1 MRHRHSHLRAIY
13 RAVAGTLLGAA
24 MALAS
29 ARYFVGRPHRLI
41 VPVLFIAVL
50 ILIGARFGT
59 AAAIL
64 ASVASA
70 LIFARVLYD
79 PPGSFAVSNEGAR
92 ASLGWM
98 LLGGI
103 VPAYLLGTKARD
115 DGPASGRQPANEI
128 PGEQS
133 ADLRRASNQS

>member
-13 RAVAGTLLGAA
+13 RTVAGALLGAA

-29 ARYFVGRPHRLI
+29 ALYFAGRPHRLL

-50 ILIGARFGT
+50 VLIAVRFGT

-70 LIFARVLYD
+70 LIFAHVLYD
-79 PPGSFAVSNEGAR
+79 PQGSFTVSNEAAR
-92 ASLGWM
+92 SSLGWM

-115 DGPASGRQPANEI
+115 GGSANE
-128 PGEQS
+128 
-133 ADLRRASNQS
+133 RHR

>member
-1 MRHRHSHLRAIY
+1 MRQLHPHLRALY
-13 RAVAGTLLGAA
+13 RTVAGTLLGAA

-29 ARYFVGRPHRLI
+29 ALYFVGRPHRLI

-50 ILIGARFGT
+50 ILIAARFGT

-79 PPGSFAVSNEGAR
+79 PQGSFAVSNEGAR
-92 ASLGWM
+92 SSLGWM

-115 DGPASGRQPANEI
+115 GGSASE
-128 PGEQS
+128 
-133 ADLRRASNQS
+133 RRRR